1 MKRIILVMDEDTDYS
16 KKFCN
21 QSNKILGKKYIF
33 LTFSSL
39 KLMNEYAS
47 NNKVEAV
54 ITQDEL
60 YEKVEEIDTNFIY
73 LLNEKEKN
81 LRKEGKI
88 TFIYKLQSIKN
99 ILETLDK
106 DIEKRYENK
115 KLLNN
120 NSSKLVTF
128 YSPSFIKNK
137 REIIKRISK
146 YIQKKKKCLIVD
158 LDEFDN
164 YKGKVGLSNIIYDY
178 KEGNL
183 SSENLKK
190 EIVTEKEQDYIKSI
204 TYPEDYNVITN
215 IDIGNILNEFLNL
228 PYDYI
233 FVNADMSFVRCQ
245 YIISDSDI
253 IVLFKDKNNEKNE
266 IFKQYLKNENIVD
279 LKKVNEID
287 LVKLDKTYLTA
298 FSKQVF
304 EEKNEKRRL

>member
-233 FVNADMSFVRCQ
+233 FVNADMSFARCQ